1 MKIKKFYAL
10 ISILLADC
18 YHTHKTASLS
28 DAEVFEDIFKDVFVG
43 NAACDFG

>member
-1 MKIKKFYAL
+1 MKIKKFYAF

-28 DAEVFEDIFKDVFVG
+28 DAKIPENIPQNLIG
-43 NAACDFG
+43 